1 METQDTE
8 NVYIRYVGASI
19 AIKFSSCVYCTT
31 YVPMSLRTEP
41 QRDVSY
47 TSTYSVA
54 KYINYYVIHTEEGK

>member
-8 NVYIRYVGASI
+8 NVYIWYVGASI

-31 YVPMSLRTEP
+31 YVPM
-41 QRDVSY
+41 Y